1 MGPPRVKS
9 PRPPSRSRFYEGSMN
24 DRASAAPPVQF
35 LGVDERT
42 SLEKPAIGAF
52 PQEPYSYN
60 QNHFHQPPPLQH
72 QQQHPQ
78 QHHQQHHDTDR
89 QPNKKTRLL
98 GQMWDGVWG
107 RLGFRR
113 DNASEEQSRALKQ
126 KRAAQE
132 QAEEPSTAAKE
143 DRPSREEVLANYHQL
158 VASGFF
164 SAHAIQSTRRP
175 APGSANGSG
184 PPPPSRMPPSVPSS
198 RPSSSHRPHDTTPSI
213 SLVTEPS
220 LPPAWPLTPPS
231 HRSSAAPAGSSN
243 HPAMLNTASHPSSPI
258 RTPASAASSRGTK
271 RAADSDNDEEMEQ
284 LTPRKLRKSASRDMA
299 ALPKLRNVGSR
310 RAMLLRRSSSTAGA
324 SADNV
329 SAPTA
334 PPQQQQREPAR
345 LTKRVLAK
353 LPGQRTLDMP
363 IRRSSTRR
371 NVSECQQQAPPSN
384 GSTRL
389 LRSRNSATEP
399 MRIVPD
405 ANRGIPHVPA
415 IPEKFTY
422 GEDRENGGPWRGLR
436 W

>member
-1 MGPPRVKS
+1 
-9 PRPPSRSRFYEGSMN
+9 MN

-35 LGVDERT
+35 LGVEERT
-42 SLEKPAIGAF
+42 TLETPAIGAF
-52 PQEPYSYN
+52 PQEPFSYN
-60 QNHFHQPPPLQH
+60 QNHLYQPPPPPPPPP
-72 QQQHPQ
+72 QQQQ
-78 QHHQQHHDTDR
+78 QQQHDTDR

-113 DNASEEQSRALKQ
+113 DNTSEEQSKALKQ

-132 QAEEPSTAAKE
+132 QAEESSTAAKE
-143 DRPSREEVLANYHQL
+143 DRPSRQEVLANYHQL

-198 RPSSSHRPHDTTPSI
+198 RPSSSHRQHDATPSI
-213 SLVTEPS
+213 SLVTEPAF
-220 LPPAWPLTPPS
+220 PPTWPLTPPS
-231 HRSSAAPAGSSN
+231 HRSSAVPSASSN
-243 HPAMLNTASHPSSPI
+243 YPAMLNTTSHPSSPI

-324 SADNV
+324 GADNA
-329 SAPTA
+329 SAPAA
-334 PPQQQQREPAR
+334 PQQREPVK

-371 NVSECQQQAPPSN
+371 NVSECQQQAPPPN